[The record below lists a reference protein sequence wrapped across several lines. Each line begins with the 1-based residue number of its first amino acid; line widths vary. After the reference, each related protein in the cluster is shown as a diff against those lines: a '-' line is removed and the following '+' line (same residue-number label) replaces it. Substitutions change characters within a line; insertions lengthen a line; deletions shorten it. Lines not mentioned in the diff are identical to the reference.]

1 MDMSDRA
8 QRNLKLVVAYDGTAY
23 AGWQMQPNAPTIQG
37 ILTDVASTILD
48 HPVQVNGASRTDAGV
63 HANYQVAG
71 LKTGTQRT
79 VDQIMKGLNAL
90 LPPDIRV
97 MEVADVP
104 SSFHPRFSA
113 VEKIYRYRLFTGRA
127 LPPME
132 HRFVHHV
139 FGSLDLDAMV
149 QASVIFEGEHDFA
162 SFRDAQCS
170 ARTTVR
176 SISQSRLNVLNDGF
190 VEYTIVGNR
199 FLHHM
204 VRIIVGTLIWVGKR
218 KLSIEDIHVIFKEKD
233 RRCAGPT
240 APAHGLFLEHITFK
254 KEDACPG
261 NSGA

>member
-1 MDMSDRA
+1 MNMPDLP

-23 AGWQMQPNAPTIQG
+23 AGWQIQPNAPTIQG
-37 ILTDVASTILD
+37 ILTNVASTILD
-48 HPVQVNGASRTDAGV
+48 HPVQVFGASRTDAGV
-63 HANYQVAG
+63 HANYQVAA
-71 LKTGTQRT
+71 LKTVAARP

-90 LPPDIRV
+90 LPPDIRI
-97 MEVADVP
+97 MEIQDVP
-104 SSFHPRFSA
+104 LSFHPRAHA

-127 LPPME
+127 LPPFE

-139 FGSLDLDAMV
+139 FGSLDLEAMAR
-149 QASVIFEGEHDFA
+149 ASALFEGEHDFT

-176 SISQSRLNVLNDGF
+176 SISQSRLKVLNDGF
-190 VEYTIVGNR
+190 VEYTIIGNR

-204 VRIIVGTLIWVGKR
+204 VRIIVGTMIWVGKH
-218 KLSIEDIHVIFKEKD
+218 KLSSEDIHVILKEKD

-254 KEDACPG
+254 KEDTCPR